1 MPSRMALFQ
10 LRSNEGN
17 VEMNIKKLFGL
28 EQFEQ
33 DEPAPLKDEFMSY
46 VGFKP
51 TNVRNN
57 ARTVRTEVGFSKFD
71 DFKSEDDAY
80 AAHTCA
86 KMVAAI
92 AALMSEGHEGFEA
105 ILRQKM
111 QQLDEQAHDASRD

>member
-1 MPSRMALFQ
+1 
-10 LRSNEGN
+10 
-17 VEMNIKKLFGL
+17 MNIKKLFGL

-33 DEPAPLKDEFMSY
+33 DEGKMDEFMSY

-51 TNVRNN
+51 TNVRKN
-57 ARTVRTEVGFSKFD
+57 AMSVITEVGFSKFA
-71 DFKSEDDAY
+71 DFKSEDEAY

-92 AALMSEGHEGFEA
+92 AALMAEGHEGFEA

-111 QQLDEQAHDASRD
+111 EQLDEQADVASRD